1 MLNIKINLTLEKQ
14 QNLKQNIANSN
25 QQSSLDSTTSKLINT
40 LEYNLDK
47 IGGFNNLI
55 NHISLLNDLYIDLTN
70 LTYQSPKRADRRPI
84 INDFAYYIC
93 LLLCTKKNALATLAS
108 DLQKLNCQYLADKTN
123 SQFNSYLHR
132 YNISQLKIK
141 TNIDKKFLTKLRNS
155 TYLENCH
162 FPQNHKHIT
171 SKIVSVLMEKLFKDK
186 EIYLIDTITRL
197 FY

>member
-25 QQSSLDSTTSKLINT
+25 QQSSLDSTSKLINT
-40 LEYNLDK
+40 LAHNLDK

-84 INDFAYYIC
+84 INDFTYYIC

-108 DLQKLNCQYLADKTN
+108 DLQKLNCHHLVDKTN
-123 SQFNSYLHR
+123 NQFNSYLHR
-132 YNISQLKIK
+132 YNINQLKIK

-171 SKIVSVLMEKLFKDK
+171 SKIVNEMMESLFKDK
-186 EIYLIDTITRL
+186 EIYLIDTITKL